1 MENNYLELLKI
12 LMDNNYLDLLIDLI
26 INNSRLDY
34 NGENLRIDEEKPVI
48 EVIKII
54 AKEKYENKVKELK
67 EEKSNKEMG
76 K

>member
-34 NGENLRIDEEKPVI
+34 NGENLRIYEEKPVI